1 MRKGFTLLE
10 LMIVVAIVGVLA
22 AVALPLYTEYMKK
35 ARTAEAKANVGDIRV
50 AQLAYYD
57 DDLGGD
63 GNFAGTITA
72 LGWSLPGGG
81 HIGKAPASYEYS
93 SGESPIAGEY
103 WARAKTA
110 NTNKVKYYEMTL
122 TIADAVFSHYP

>member
-35 ARTAEAKANVGDIRV
+35 ARTAEAKANIGDIRV

-63 GNFAGTITA
+63 GAFAPTITA

-81 HIGKAPASYEYS
+81 LVGKAPASYVYYTS
-93 SGESPIAGEY
+93 IAPEPH
-103 WARAKTA
+103 ARAQSPNPT
-110 NTNKVKYYEMTL
+110 KVKYNYISIRITTGDL
-122 TIADAVFSHYP
+122 TVN

>member
-1 MRKGFTLLE
+1 MKKGFTLLE

-35 ARTAEAKANVGDIRV
+35 ARTAEAKANVGDIRT

-63 GNFAGTITA
+63 GNFASNITN
-72 LGWSLPGGG
+72 LEWSLPGATRVYV
-81 HIGKAPASYEYS
+81 GKAPASFEYNTTAS
-93 SGESPIAGEY
+93 NASAS
-103 WARAKTA
+103 TA
-110 NTNKVKYYEMTL
+110 NTNKVKYNYIQVEL
-122 TIADAVFSHYP
+122 TTGALNATHP

>member
-1 MRKGFTLLE
+1 MKQGFTLLE

-35 ARTAEAKANVGDIRV
+35 ARTAEAKANVGDIRT

-63 GNFAGTITA
+63 GNFATNITK
-72 LGWSLPGGG
+72 LGWTLPGGG
-81 HIGKAPASYEYS
+81 LVGKAPASYEYS
-93 SGESPIAGEY
+93 SSPQSIFGISPNP
-103 WARAKTA
+103 T
-110 NTNKVKYYEMTL
+110 KVKYAHIEMGITSGEL
-122 TIADAVFSHYP
+122 SAF

>member
-1 MRKGFTLLE
+1 MKKGFTLLE

-35 ARTAEAKANVGDIRV
+35 ARTAEAKANVGDIRT

-63 GNFAGTITA
+63 GKFASSVTS
-72 LGWSLPGGG
+72 LGWNLPGGSLT
-81 HIGKAPASYEYS
+81 GKSPASYVYNS
-93 SGESPIAGEY
+93 SALNANAS
-103 WARAKTA
+103 TA
-110 NTNKVKYYEMTL
+110 NTTKVKYNYIRVDL
-122 TIADAVFSHYP
+122 TSGDLATS

>member
-1 MRKGFTLLE
+1 MKEKAMKKGFTLLE

-35 ARTAEAKANVGDIRV
+35 ARTAEAKANIGDIRT

-63 GNFAGTITA
+63 GTFAANLTD

-81 HIGKAPASYEYS
+81 SVGKAPASYQYATTS
-93 SGESPIAGEY
+93 LNASAS
-103 WARAKTA
+103 TA
-110 NTNKVKYYEMTL
+110 NTTKVRYNYLRVELSSGGIL
-122 TIADAVFSHYP
+122 TN